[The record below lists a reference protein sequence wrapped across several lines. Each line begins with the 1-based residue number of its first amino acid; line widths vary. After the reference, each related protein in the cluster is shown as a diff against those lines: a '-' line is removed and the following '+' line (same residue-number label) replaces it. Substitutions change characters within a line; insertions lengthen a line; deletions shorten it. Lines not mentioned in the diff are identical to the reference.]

1 MNELFPKPILD
12 NAKVFQVK
20 LLSSILLLS
29 DSIGYKRVDL
39 PMEAQYSPIYS
50 LLVKDIDNDGVEDVI
65 AGGNQYQV
73 KPQFGRNDA
82 SSGWLF
88 KGILKDGI
96 FTLQKGIS
104 LNVKGQIRDIEYV
117 ESKGIKYI
125 LFAKYDDDLE
135 IFKIRD

>member
-73 KPQFGRNDA
+73 KPQFGRYDA
-82 SSGWLF
+82 SNGWFF
-88 KGILKDGI
+88 KGVLSDGK
-96 FTLQKGIS
+96 FTLKNGVD
-104 LNVKGQIRDIEYV
+104 LNVKGQIRGIEYV
-117 ESKGIKYI
+117 EVKDVKYI
-125 LFAKYDDDLE
+125 LFAKHDDALE
-135 IFKIRD
+135 IFKIHN